1 MGKIQ
6 SIFRM
11 LKAKSI
17 YAMIYHRYL
26 ITQSSTKLQATFRMY
41 KYKKKYEEHK
51 SILKDQLR
59 LKSVIVIQNFC
70 RNYLKLGTTKGLRH
84 RWKFFSYN
92 VSEKQK
98 IECATKLQ
106 SHCRKFLIY

>member
-1 MGKIQ
+1 MKNNSSSSSLLPAKSQSQIRKESAIKIQ

-51 SILKDQLR
+51 SMLKDQLR
-59 LKSVIVIQNFC
+59 LKSVIVIQKFC
-70 RNYLKLGTTKGLRH
+70 RNYLKLGTTKG
-84 RWKFFSYN
+84 
-92 VSEKQK
+92 
-98 IECATKLQ
+98 
-106 SHCRKFLIY
+106 